1 MRNFQKLVQE
11 RPRTRNNSDHIKIY
25 DDFLP
30 SQYFD
35 KVKEYYT
42 GSQVGWHYMNCIDT
56 KGDYNS
62 STIICDEIDNWQ
74 LTNVSYLND
83 QPVNESYKTIQPLLG
98 FITERITPVKTVIK
112 IKTNLNPRTDKIV
125 KHGFHIDFPYESCT
139 TALLYINTNNGYTE
153 FTCGTKVNS
162 RENRLVTFPTT
173 TFHTGTTCTDQ
184 QNRIVVNLN
193 YF

>member
-11 RPRTRNNSDHIKIY
+11 SPRTRNNSDHIKIY

-62 STIICDEIDNWQ
+62 STIICDEIDK
-74 LTNVSYLND
+74 LTTNYQMLKSCGTDTHGY
-83 QPVNESYKTIQPLLG
+83 SLLG
-98 FITERITPVKTVIK
+98 R
-112 IKTNLNPRTDKIV
+112 
-125 KHGFHIDFPYESCT
+125 
-139 TALLYINTNNGYTE
+139 
-153 FTCGTKVNS
+153 
-162 RENRLVTFPTT
+162 
-173 TFHTGTTCTDQ
+173 
-184 QNRIVVNLN
+184 
-193 YF
+193 